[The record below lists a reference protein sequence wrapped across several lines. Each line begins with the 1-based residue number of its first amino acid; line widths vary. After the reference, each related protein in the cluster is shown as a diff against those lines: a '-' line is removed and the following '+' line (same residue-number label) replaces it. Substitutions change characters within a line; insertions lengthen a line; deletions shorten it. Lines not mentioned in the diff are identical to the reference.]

1 MQEFLTYLLVS
12 YNVWFTAPLAIVF
25 IFALFRL
32 AMGAMDFG
40 DADADADVDADM
52 DIDADVD
59 IDADMDM
66 DIDADVDIDADMD
79 IDADVDVDA
88 DIDADADVAVDA
100 GGQSFSF
107 GDIFGFLNVGR
118 VPLMVVLMSLFAT
131 WGMTGLI
138 ANAVLNVPENPQWVW
153 ISCVIAFFC
162 CFLGTR
168 YISIGLSKLFP
179 ESERAISD
187 VQLLGLSGRVIS
199 GQITTTFGTARVQVP
214 GGPELTVSCRTKSEA
229 ATPVKGDIVILVNY
243 DRTKRIFDVR
253 KSEVDSP

>member
-1 MQEFLTYLLVS
+1 MKEFLTYLLVS

-40 DADADADVDADM
+40 DADADADVDT
-52 DIDADVD
+52 DVD
-59 IDADMDM
+59 IDADM

-88 DIDADADVAVDA
+88 DIDADVAVDT
-100 GGQSFSF
+100 GGPSFSF
-107 GDIFGFLNVGR
+107 GDVFGFLNVGK

-138 ANAVLNVPENPQWVW
+138 ANAVLNVSENPQWVW

-162 CFLGTR
+162 CFACTR
-168 YISIGLSKLFP
+168 YISLALSKLFP
-179 ESERAISD
+179 ESERAVSD
-187 VQLLGLSGRVIS
+187 VHLLGLSGRVIS

-214 GGPELTVSCRTKSEA
+214 DGPELTVSCRAKSDEA
-229 ATPVKGDIVILVNY
+229 IPVKGDTVILVNY

-253 KSEVDSP
+253 KSEVD